1 MPNLASESDDTAL
14 HRSRLGVHDVLPL
27 PELHHR
33 EHLRVRTGYAY
44 TDNPMQGIQNGPS
57 VTRTGQPFLHQP
69 RQGGVARTP
78 QDIGRLYPTIG
89 MDIYLRWNGFTE
101 EDRHPR

>member
-1 MPNLASESDDTAL
+1 
-14 HRSRLGVHDVLPL
+14 
-27 PELHHR
+27 
-33 EHLRVRTGYAY
+33 
-44 TDNPMQGIQNGPS
+44 MQGIQNGPS

-69 RQGGVARTP
+69 RQGGSREP
-78 QDIGRLYPTIG
+78 LQEIGRLYPTMG